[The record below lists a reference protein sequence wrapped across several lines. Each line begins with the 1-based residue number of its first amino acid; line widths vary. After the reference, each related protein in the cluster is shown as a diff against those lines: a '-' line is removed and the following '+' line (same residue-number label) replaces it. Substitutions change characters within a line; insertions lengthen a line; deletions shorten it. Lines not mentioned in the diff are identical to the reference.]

1 MNLGIVHV
9 LESDLVNW
17 GTRTEFQYQ
26 RAVTELKFYYWIYK
40 FLAILKIIIDFWER
54 RDYS

>member
-17 GTRTEFQYQ
+17 DTRTEFQYQ